1 MQESADRNS
10 AEGRVLEVQ
19 DWGLVPYEEAL
30 SRQRSLAEARAND
43 LVQDVLVFVEH
54 PPCVT
59 LGRSATA
66 EDLLVAEDELARRKV
81 SVVWVERGGK
91 ATYHGP
97 GQLVAYPVIRLEKP
111 DLHAFLEGLL
121 GAAEQVLRA
130 YGLDPERRPGR
141 PGLWVRGGK
150 IASVGVAVRKG
161 VTFHGIALNVN
172 TDPVGFGLIVT
183 CGQPGER
190 VTSMHLELGRPVS
203 LEDGKRTFA
212 QAFCR
217 NFGYASI
224 RRPAGVDCG
233 VVHGAGL

>member
-1 MQESADRNS
+1 VHESAGRKAA
-10 AEGRVLEVQ
+10 AERILEVQ
-19 DWGLVPYEEAL
+19 DWGRVPYEEAL

-54 PPCVT
+54 PACVT

-66 EDLLVAEDELARRKV
+66 EDLLVAEDELARRNV

-97 GQLVAYPVIRLEKP
+97 GQLVAYPIIRLEKP

-130 YGLDPERRPGR
+130 YGLDPERKAGQ
-141 PGLWVRGGK
+141 PGLWVRGAK
-150 IASVGVAVRKG
+150 IASVGVAVRKW

-172 TDPVGFGLIVT
+172 TDPAGFGLIVT

-203 LEDGKRTFA
+203 LEDGKRKFA

-217 NFGYASI
+217 TFGYGSI
-224 RRPAGVDCG
+224 LWPAGVECD
-233 VVHGAGL
+233 AGHRTGL

>member
-1 MQESADRNS
+1 MHETPKPGIAP
-10 AEGRVLEVQ
+10 ERVLEIQ

-30 SRQRSLAEARAND
+30 ARQRGLVEARVNH
-43 LVQDVLVFVEH
+43 LVPDVLVFVEH

-66 EDLLVAEDELARRKV
+66 DDLLVAEDELARRNV

-121 GAAEQVLRA
+121 GAVEQVLRA
-130 YGLDPERRPGR
+130 YRLDPERKAGQ
-141 PGLWVRGGK
+141 PGLWVRGAK
-150 IASVGVAVRKG
+150 IASVGVAVRKW

-172 TDPVGFGLIVT
+172 TDPAGFGLIVT

-203 LEDGKRTFA
+203 LEDGKRKFA

-224 RRPAGVDCG
+224 RWPASVECG
-233 VVHGAGL
+233 VWYGAGL